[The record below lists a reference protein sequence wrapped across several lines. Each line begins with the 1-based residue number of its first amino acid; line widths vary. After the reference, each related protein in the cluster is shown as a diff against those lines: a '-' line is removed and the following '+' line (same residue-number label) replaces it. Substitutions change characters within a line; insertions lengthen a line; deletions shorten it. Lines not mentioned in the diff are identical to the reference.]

1 MDTNQSVHTFP
12 IALLKSIDELCSINS
27 DKEYKM
33 NDIIIHNLI
42 EQLDRIELKIDNR
55 VLKNWLSINDVVQT
69 VGHSKSTINRAIKN
83 GELES
88 VKNGGKRMFRKEW
101 VDRWISG

>member
-1 MDTNQSVHTFP
+1 M
-12 IALLKSIDELCSINS
+12 E
-27 DKEYKM
+27 
-33 NDIIIHNLI
+33 DILYHNLV

>member
-1 MDTNQSVHTFP
+1 M
-12 IALLKSIDELCSINS
+12 E
-27 DKEYKM
+27 
-33 NDIIIHNLI
+33 DILYHNLV

-69 VGHSKSTINRAIKN
+69 VGNSKSTINRAIKR
-83 GELES
+83 GELKS

>member
-1 MDTNQSVHTFP
+1 M
-12 IALLKSIDELCSINS
+12 E
-27 DKEYKM
+27 
-33 NDIIIHNLI
+33 DIIIHNLQ
-42 EQLDRIELKIDNR
+42 EQLDRIEKKIDNR
-55 VLKNWLSINDVVQT
+55 VLKNWLSITDVIQST
-69 VGHSKSTINRAIKN
+69 GYSKSTINRAIKN

>member
-1 MDTNQSVHTFP
+1 M
-12 IALLKSIDELCSINS
+12 E
-27 DKEYKM
+27 
-33 NDIIIHNLI
+33 DILYHNLV

-55 VLKNWLSINDVVQT
+55 VLKNWLSISDVTQST
-69 VGHSKSTINRAIKN
+69 GYSKSTINRAIKN

>member
-1 MDTNQSVHTFP
+1 VSSFEIP
-12 IALLKSIDELCSINS
+12 RGIEYELIILLKLKGFQME
-27 DKEYKM
+27 
-33 NDIIIHNLI
+33 DILYHNLV

-55 VLKNWLSINDVVQT
+55 VLKNWLSISDVTQST
-69 VGHSKSTINRAIKN
+69 GYSKSTISRAIKN

>member
-1 MDTNQSVHTFP
+1 M
-12 IALLKSIDELCSINS
+12 E
-27 DKEYKM
+27 
-33 NDIIIHNLI
+33 DILYHNLV
-42 EQLDRIELKIDNR
+42 ERLDRIEKKMDNR
-55 VLKNWLSINDVVQT
+55 VLKNWLSITDVTQAT
-69 VGHSKSTINRAIKN
+69 GYSKSTINRAIKN